1 VTGSITSGINLTEE
15 IAAMNKS
22 VDELH
27 NHEDSTSLMDGL
39 LLFVGLALLL
49 GVVGILLWSAF

>member
-1 VTGSITSGINLTEE
+1 
-15 IAAMNKS
+15 MNKS